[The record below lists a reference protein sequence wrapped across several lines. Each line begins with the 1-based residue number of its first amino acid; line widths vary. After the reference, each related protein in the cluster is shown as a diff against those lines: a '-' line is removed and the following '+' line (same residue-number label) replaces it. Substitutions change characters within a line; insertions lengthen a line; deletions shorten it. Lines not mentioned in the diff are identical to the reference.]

1 MKQQISI
8 VNKSTGKFAIE
19 KINGRKH
26 LVTTMLA
33 IEGDSVMN
41 ELFYPN
47 DVVASAA
54 PQLDML
60 PAPAGHPQVNG
71 KPVSA
76 FNPLAINAH
85 SFGGFTRSPEISGMK
100 VFADLVIDLKI
111 ANQSSKGRSIIARI
125 RKGERIGVSTG
136 LIADVTNTLG
146 NINNQE
152 FTGRVERINFDHVA
166 VLLDAMPAGEN
177 TFTINHSARKQSKRT
192 RTMDELNIDLNPF
205 SQTDRL
211 RLMQLNGQQ
220 ILDLLNHNV
229 SVDEGKAVVE
239 KAGFFV
245 NQVSQDQI
253 TTYLENEDQFKEFL
267 QTIENDLNETKQFIV
282 DNSAMEMDQLA
293 EMSLDTLESLSKA
306 ISPKQKYIGTGKRQ
320 VSNELV
326 LVDDINL
333 AKEA

>member
-1 MKQQISI
+1 
-8 VNKSTGKFAIE
+8 
-19 KINGRKH
+19 
-26 LVTTMLA
+26 
-33 IEGDSVMN
+33 
-41 ELFYPN
+41 
-47 DVVASAA
+47 
-54 PQLDML
+54 
-60 PAPAGHPQVNG
+60 
-71 KPVSA
+71 
-76 FNPLAINAH
+76 
-85 SFGGFTRSPEISGMK
+85 
-100 VFADLVIDLKI
+100 
-111 ANQSSKGRSIIARI
+111 
-125 RKGERIGVSTG
+125 
-136 LIADVTNTLG
+136 
-146 NINNQE
+146 
-152 FTGRVERINFDHVA
+152 
-166 VLLDAMPAGEN
+166 
-177 TFTINHSARKQSKRT
+177 
-192 RTMDELNIDLNPF
+192 MDELNIDLNPF

-220 ILDLLNHNV
+220 ILDLLNHSV
-229 SVDEGKAVVE
+229 TVDEGKAVVE

-267 QTIENDLNETKQFIV
+267 QTIENDLNDTKQFIV

>member
-1 MKQQISI
+1 
-8 VNKSTGKFAIE
+8 
-19 KINGRKH
+19 
-26 LVTTMLA
+26 
-33 IEGDSVMN
+33 
-41 ELFYPN
+41 
-47 DVVASAA
+47 
-54 PQLDML
+54 
-60 PAPAGHPQVNG
+60 
-71 KPVSA
+71 
-76 FNPLAINAH
+76 
-85 SFGGFTRSPEISGMK
+85 
-100 VFADLVIDLKI
+100 
-111 ANQSSKGRSIIARI
+111 
-125 RKGERIGVSTG
+125 
-136 LIADVTNTLG
+136 
-146 NINNQE
+146 
-152 FTGRVERINFDHVA
+152 
-166 VLLDAMPAGEN
+166 
-177 TFTINHSARKQSKRT
+177 
-192 RTMDELNIDLNPF
+192 MDELNIDLNPF

-220 ILDLLNHNV
+220 ILDLLNHIV